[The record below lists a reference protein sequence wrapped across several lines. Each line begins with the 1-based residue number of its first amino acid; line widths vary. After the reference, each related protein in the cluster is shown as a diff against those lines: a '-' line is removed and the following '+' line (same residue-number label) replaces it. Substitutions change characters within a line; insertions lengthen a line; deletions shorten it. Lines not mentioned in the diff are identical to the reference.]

1 MSEKE
6 KDLSVVFVYSQ
17 DFMERV
23 IRNLINDPSYCKSCG
38 LYCESC
44 KYNVY
49 SFVRKVRAAIQ
60 LPKPADLP
68 AFVDNTEE
76 FMPKKLPEA
85 DLCLAP
91 GLHRDLLLELP
102 EHLKKAGIKAL
113 IAPIEDWQE
122 VPTGLESR
130 WSRNVRNSGWSVRF
144 RSRSARWNQKK
155 ASRRLRVLSMKQRL
169 AARYLKFPPPPSA
182 KTRLS
187 STLRSGEAPRA
198 VQRGM

>member
-1 MSEKE
+1 MHERERERERERE

-38 LYCESC
+38 LYCESG

-60 LPKPADLP
+60 LPKPADLR

-85 DLCLAP
+85 DLCLAS

-102 EHLKKAGIKAL
+102 EHLKKAGIKTL

-122 VPTGLESR
+122 VPTG
-130 WSRNVRNSGWSVRF
+130 VRKQME
-144 RSRSARWNQKK
+144 QK
-155 ASRRLRVLSMKQRL
+155 M
-169 AARYLKFPPPPSA
+169 
-182 KTRLS
+182 
-187 STLRSGEAPRA
+187 
-198 VQRGM
+198 

>member
-1 MSEKE
+1 MSEKS
-6 KDLSVVFVYSQ
+6 KDLSAVFVYSQ

-38 LYCESC
+38 LYRESC

-85 DLCLAP
+85 DLCLASE
-91 GLHRDLLLELP
+91 LHRDLLLELP
-102 EHLKKAGIKAL
+102 EHLKKSGHKGTHCPPRGLARSSNRREKADGAEMQGTRAGVFVSEA
-113 IAPIEDWQE
+113 
-122 VPTGLESR
+122 
-130 WSRNVRNSGWSVRF
+130 
-144 RSRSARWNQKK
+144 
-155 ASRRLRVLSMKQRL
+155 VLH
-169 AARYLKFPPPPSA
+169 AG
-182 KTRLS
+182 TRK
-187 STLRSGEAPRA
+187 RQADDYA
-198 VQRGM
+198 FYQ

>member
-1 MSEKE
+1 MSEKQ
-6 KDLSVVFVYSQ
+6 KDLSLVFVYSQ

-68 AFVDNTEE
+68 AFVDNPEE

-85 DLCLAP
+85 DLCLAS
-91 GLHRDLLLELP
+91 GLHRDLHLELP
-102 EHLKKAGIKAL
+102 EHLKKAG
-113 IAPIEDWQE
+113 
-122 VPTGLESR
+122 R
-130 WSRNVRNSGWSVRF
+130 R
-144 RSRSARWNQKK
+144 RS
-155 ASRRLRVLSMKQRL
+155 
-169 AARYLKFPPPPSA
+169 
-182 KTRLS
+182 S
-187 STLRSGEAPRA
+187 SP
-198 VQRGM
+198 